1 MAVNYKTM
9 EQGGFD
15 WDNFQGGFQDILN
28 KALPWIMGLIT
39 KDPAQFMASL
49 GVQQERGQAEEHTE
63 RALGIYEDLAGEFR
77 TAGDYARNI
86 GQGLPTIRYGD
97 ETLFSPTA
105 GTPVAGRTTP
115 VGGLLRYQ
123 RDASIPLGS
132 YGLDASR
139 PGGDFTKAGISDVPS
154 TGYAPAAPTAP
165 GGSTTPAPEGI
176 DLLDIF
182 TSGTDFEQN
191 LIKNLEA
198 AGISLGGMYAGT
210 SQPGGRIGR
219 DKIGAGGPGRLG
231 RGGPGKL
238 GEFIPGVGIDVG
250 ASLGQFDE
258 SEAAGTGF
266 LLTGQEE
273 AHADIDEA
281 RGFVSEYLDKG
292 FLDPGELASQLDLD
306 NILKAELQGLGR
318 AGATSLQSGRENI
331 ASMAGQYGGLENVQ
345 LQQAGLAQTLQGI
358 TGGLGLQAKAH
369 DTIRRADL
377 TKTEAQINQALA
389 GIGAGI
395 EGTFGAGLAQG
406 DLLTGQQLANL
417 TGQYAFKRPE
427 LENLLS
433 TTNYN
438 MQTGL
443 ASMLAGASM
452 GPAQDQIQALMF
464 GIDTA
469 LKEAGVQ
476 GGLASLNLQALGRE
490 AGVAAPWSDPLY
502 FSETSA
508 MPWNFPGW
516 PQLETQGG
524 GDGYVSE
531 LGEMFPLSIFDVMS

>member
-1 MAVNYKTM
+1 MAVSPN
-9 EQGGFD
+9 ESLDQGGLD
-15 WDNFQGGFQDILN
+15 WQDILN

-63 RALGIYEDLAGEFR
+63 RALEIYEDLAGEFR

-86 GQGLPTIRYGD
+86 GEGLPTFRYGD
-97 ETLFSPTA
+97 QTLFSPTGGA
-105 GTPVAGRTTP
+105 PITGRTTP
-115 VGGLLRYQ
+115 MHPLRRVGQ
-123 RDASIPLGS
+123 
-132 YGLDASR
+132 
-139 PGGDFTKAGISDVPS
+139 GDVGPT
-154 TGYAPAAPTAP
+154 TGYQDLPGFLNKLYGEGGTPPGVQEHFYGGGPTGAAAPVGAA
-165 GGSTTPAPEGI
+165 APEGI
-176 DLLDIF
+176 DVLDVF
-182 TSGTDFEQN
+182 TRGTDFERALREN
-191 LIKNLEA
+191 LKT
-198 AGISLGGMYAGT
+198 AGISLGGIDAGVST
-210 SQPGGRIGR
+210 GT
-219 DKIGAGGPGRLG
+219 G
-231 RGGPGKL
+231 RGKGVVPGVQQ
-238 GEFIPGVGIDVG
+238 FIPGVGIDVE
-250 ASLGQFDE
+250 ASLGRFDE
-258 SEAAGTGF
+258 SEAAGTEF

-281 RGFVSEYLDKG
+281 RGFVSDYLDKG
-292 FLDPGELASQLDLD
+292 FLDPGELISRVDLD

-358 TGGLGLQAKAH
+358 TGGLGLEAKSY

-427 LENLLS
+427 IENLLA

-438 MQTGL
+438 MGTGL
-443 ASMLAGASM
+443 ATMLAGAAT
-452 GPAQDQIQALMF
+452 GPSQDKIQALMF

-469 LKEAGVQ
+469 LKEAGIQ
-476 GGLASLNLQALGRE
+476 GGLASIDLQALAGE

-516 PQLETQGG
+516 PQLETSGAG
-524 GDGYVSE
+524 TGYTSG
-531 LGEMFPLSIFDVMS
+531 LGEMFPGTIFDWMS